1 MNIFDPN
8 THIQSVVIVG
18 CGGTGAQ
25 VARIVGRVIY
35 EMRRARL
42 HTPKIILID
51 PDVVEEKNI
60 GRQLFTPADGVLG
73 LPKVEVV
80 GKRLNMALGLDVAWI
95 AEPVSADKHLDR
107 YGSQLVISCVD
118 NHLARRELH
127 QACGILIGAG
137 NYRDG
142 GQVVIGNT
150 ADLEQMRRHLDGN
163 DGKYAYLPK
172 EGLLFPSLLEP
183 EASTPEPQAALSC
196 GDLVL
201 RGEQDVL
208 VNDWMACVVGQYT
221 AALLRR
227 QPIRTFASFIS
238 LDGMSVRSLPICREE
253 LCPICRRESD
263 AALQTPEFPP
273 FEAAAARRNW
283 AYRGVAY
290 RQSAPQMHRQPLS
303 TVR

>member
-1 MNIFDPN
+1 MMNLFDPN
-8 THIQSVVIVG
+8 THIQSIVIVG

-25 VARIVGRVIY
+25 VARIVGRIVY
-35 EMRRARL
+35 DMQRARL

-51 PDVVEEKNI
+51 PDIVEEKNV
-60 GRQLFTPADGVLG
+60 GRQLFTPADAALG

-80 GKRLNMALGLDVAWI
+80 GKRLNMALGLDIAWI
-95 AEPVSADKHLDR
+95 VEPFNHEKHGDR
-107 YGSQLVISCVD
+107 YGSQVVISCVD

-127 QACGILIGAG
+127 QARGILIGAG

-150 ADLEQMRRHLDGN
+150 PDADLMQRHLDGK

-172 EGLLFPSLLEP
+172 EGLLFPALLEP
-183 EASTPEPQAALSC
+183 EAPSPEPQPALSC
-196 GDLVL
+196 AELVF

-208 VNDWMACVVGQYT
+208 INDWMACVVGQYV

-253 LCPICRRESD
+253 LMPYFQE
-263 AALQTPEFPP
+263 
-273 FEAAAARRNW
+273 
-283 AYRGVAY
+283 G
-290 RQSAPQMHRQPLS
+290 
-303 TVR
+303 